1 MSKERMT
8 VSEALC
14 VAEQVYISTKNLKG
28 ANLTKEAIA
37 LVVLAQRVRELSRT
51 S

>member
-1 MSKERMT
+1 MTVDKMT

-14 VAEQVYISTKNLKG
+14 VAEQAYNSTKNLRN
-28 ANLTKEAIA
+28 ANLSKEVVA
-37 LVVLAQRVRELSRT
+37 LIVLAQRVRELSRA

>member
-1 MSKERMT
+1 MTAGKMT

-28 ANLTKEAIA
+28 ANITKEALA
-37 LVVLAQRVRELSRT
+37 LIVLAQRVRELSRA